1 MLHTM
6 KTKLSSVVT
15 AALLGCACASSTPVE
30 TMQTRFA
37 NANVFDGNA
46 FVQRDVCVTDA
57 RIVACG
63 PRPGR
68 IIDLEGAF
76 LTPPFGDAHTHHFDS
91 EFTLAWHTQMGLESG
106 AFYAMN
112 LTAVST
118 QVEAIRDRLGGPGRV
133 DVISSTGGITG
144 PESHPAEIYEAI
156 AIGAYSY
163 EDQLARA
170 DEIRAS
176 RRVADDAYY
185 VVESAADIDEKWPLL
200 MSRKPDLIKVF
211 LRTSERYDEGF
222 GKWGPGG
229 GIDPDLLPAI
239 RRKADAAG
247 LRLAVATST
256 RSDFDAAV
264 RSGADIVTHPP
275 CYQDSSADP
284 DSPYYDVKTEDQ
296 CLIGPDTAARAA
308 ANGLTVVLI
317 TSEWAKERPAH
328 TVDWEQHNIRVLDA
342 AGVGFAVGSNAYG
355 STMTDGLVAAIE
367 KDFLPAPDL
376 LRIAT
381 RDSPRVIFPER
392 RVGCLEVGCEAS
404 FIGFGSN
411 PLRDGGALRDIVF
424 RLKDGQPV
432 TLEAGGETS
441 PDSG

>member
-1 MLHTM
+1 MAKIRLG
-6 KTKLSSVVT
+6 SAVT
-15 AALLGCACASSTPVE
+15 AALLGCACVSSTQIE
-30 TMQTRFA
+30 TMQMRYT
-37 NANVFDGNA
+37 NARVFDGNA
-46 FVQRDVCVTDA
+46 FVRRDVCVTA
-57 RIVACG
+57 TRIVACA

-76 LTPPFGDAHTHHFDS
+76 ITPPFGDAHTHHFDS
-91 EFTLAWHTQMGLESG
+91 EFTLDWHSQIALESG

-112 LTAVST
+112 LTAIST

-176 RRVADDAYY
+176 RKVADNAYY
-185 VVESAADIDEKWPLL
+185 VVEDATDVDDKWPLL
-200 MSRKPDLIKVF
+200 MSRNPDLIKVF

-239 RRKADAAG
+239 REKANTAG

-256 RSDFDAAV
+256 RSDFEVAV

-284 DSPYYDVKTEDQ
+284 DSPYYDVDTEDQ
-296 CLIGPDTAARAA
+296 CLIDPETAAVAA
-308 ANGLTVVLI
+308 TNGLTVVLI
-317 TSEWAKERPAH
+317 TSEWAKERPSH
-328 TVDWEQHNIRVLDA
+328 TVAWEQQNIRVLDA

-355 STMTDGLVAAIE
+355 STMTEGLVFAVE
-367 KDFLPAPDL
+367 KDFLPASDL

-381 RDSPRVIFPER
+381 RDSPRLILPDR
-392 RVGCLEVGCEAS
+392 QVGCLEAGCEAS

-411 PLRDGGALRDIVF
+411 PLHDAGALRDIVF

-432 TLEAGGETS
+432 TLEAGGKTS